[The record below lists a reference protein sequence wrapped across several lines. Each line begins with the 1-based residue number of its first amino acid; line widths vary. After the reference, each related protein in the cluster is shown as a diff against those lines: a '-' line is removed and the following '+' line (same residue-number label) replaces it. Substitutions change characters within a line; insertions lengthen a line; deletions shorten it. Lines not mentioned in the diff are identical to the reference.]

1 MNNSSD
7 RVALSYG
14 QKRIFPG
21 PTWARG
27 PMRNERVIQ
36 GKKNMYFFWN
46 ASKTIWILRL
56 VFCDDEKS
64 LVKFCM
70 QRCLN
75 STIVRPSLLLSCLVR
90 PLFRLHAC
98 FWNIY
103 NLSCI
108 NDFSL
113 SIYKLIQ
120 TLNYNFPKSN
130 ETMSYNFRIKHFVIA
145 R

>member
-1 MNNSSD
+1 MNNSSN

-14 QKRIFPG
+14 QKRHFPG
-21 PTWARG
+21 PRMSKGPHEKWKSHTRG
-27 PMRNERVIQ
+27 E
-36 GKKNMYFFWN
+36 KMYFFWN
-46 ASKTIWILRL
+46 ESKTIWILRL